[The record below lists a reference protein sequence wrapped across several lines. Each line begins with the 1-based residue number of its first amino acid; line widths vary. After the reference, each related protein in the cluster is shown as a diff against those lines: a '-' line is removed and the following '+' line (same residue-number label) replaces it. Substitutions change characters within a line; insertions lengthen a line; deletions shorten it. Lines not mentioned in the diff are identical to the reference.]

1 MSRTHKITLTAMMIS
16 MSVVINQILELI
28 PFLQLTDGGT
38 FFSFTMLP
46 IIFTALMLGPLW
58 GIFAGV
64 TYGLLSF
71 ILARSSSAGI
81 ISIIFDYV
89 LASSVV
95 GLIGFMKRQFKSGK
109 TWLIVAGIFG
119 CFVLRCLSKTCSSVL
134 AYNVSFI
141 EGIIYNGPVDLSAVG
156 MVITLFILTSKRVR
170 KYALSNS
177 MI

>member
-1 MSRTHKITLTAMMIS
+1 MSRTKKITLTAMMIS
-16 MSVVINQILELI
+16 MSVVVNQILELV

-46 IIFTALMLGPLW
+46 IILTALMLGPLW
-58 GIFAGV
+58 GIFAGFS
-64 TYGLLSF
+64 YGLLSF

-95 GLIGFMKRQFKSGK
+95 GLIGFMRKQFKSGK
-109 TWLIVAGIFG
+109 TLILVAGICA
-119 CFVLRCLSKTCSSVL
+119 CFVLRCLSKTCSSVF
-134 AYNVSFI
+134 AYNVTFW
-141 EGIIYNGPVDLSAVG
+141 EGIVYNGPVDLSAAA
-156 MVITLFILTSKRVR
+156 MTIALFLLTKKRVLN
-170 KYALSNS
+170 YALHSS